1 MDDAK
6 RKGGEGG
13 RQEGRHGGPVGG
25 RLSLTTCCFCISSRR
40 DHGPPFADCSR
51 APCAVD
57 TLFSPGPAARSS
69 IAPPCNAS
77 QPAGKAAGAPTR
89 ISSKNRRPCA
99 HHFPSLRQTICRRIA
114 GCSGLESQGRC
125 NHRQRH
131 LLGPV
136 LPCKCSK
143 CCIVPMR
150 GAPQPRS
157 SARSRA
163 ILRLQ

>member
-1 MDDAK
+1 MDYAK

-69 IAPPCNAS
+69 LIDCPAMQHKPTSGQGCWSSHADFFKEQTPMCPSFSISAS
-77 QPAGKAAGAPTR
+77 NNLPSHCWLLRTRVTGQMKSSPAVSPW
-89 ISSKNRRPCA
+89 
-99 HHFPSLRQTICRRIA
+99 
-114 GCSGLESQGRC
+114 SGLTMQVLKVLHCTDARRTPTSQ
-125 NHRQRH
+125 
-131 LLGPV
+131 
-136 LPCKCSK
+136 
-143 CCIVPMR
+143 
-150 GAPQPRS
+150 
-157 SARSRA
+157 
-163 ILRLQ
+163 